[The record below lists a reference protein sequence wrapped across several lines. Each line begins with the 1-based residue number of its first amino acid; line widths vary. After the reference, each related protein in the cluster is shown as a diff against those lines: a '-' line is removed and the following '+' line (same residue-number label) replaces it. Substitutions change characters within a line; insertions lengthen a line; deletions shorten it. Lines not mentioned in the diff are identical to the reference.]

1 MMAILYLLVKNGTN
15 QALFNTDYAEF
26 QSISG
31 VNIDE
36 ELVDLMKFKTTY
48 SANAIAITNID
59 QMLDALLGI
68 KR

>member
-1 MMAILYLLVKNGTN
+1 MAILYLLVKNGTN
-15 QALFNTDYAEF
+15 LALFNTVYSQF

-36 ELVDLMKFKTTY
+36 ELVDLMKFKITY
-48 SANAIAITNID
+48 SANAKVITTIN

-68 KR
+68 EQ